1 MQNISSIRRLTPH
14 CVHIYY
20 TFNDPAEL
28 KTESNVKENFKKTQ
42 KERIRE
48 KQIRWLSLNGL
59 PHHIT
64 QSPEFAEMFHVYDR
78 SFKPVA
84 RDTYLKGLSN
94 IFLSMV
100 SGITKLTDSC
110 RCDMGELGNWLA
122 VVHDI
127 WTSITKNGIIGSSI
141 KITTSDMDTHII
153 ATVLRKNNVSHSA
166 ASVADQLQ
174 QTYQD
179 RYNIDL
185 RKEAGHV
192 TSDTTGSAH
201 NVGASLEAY
210 QNDCDMHVVSLVINY
225 SLGWNENTRTRTDVD
240 EVCCFTCLFSF
251 LLPFVPQVFL
261 LYSTLII
268 SMVIRQRF
276 K

>member
-1 MQNISSIRRLTPH
+1 MQNISSIRRLTRH
-14 CVHIYY
+14 CVHIYYY

-28 KTESNVKENFKKTQ
+28 KTESTVKENFKKTQ

-48 KQIRWLSLNGL
+48 KQICWLSLNSL

-64 QSPEFAEMFHVYDR
+64 KSPDFSEMFHVYDR

-84 RDTYLKGLSN
+84 RDTYLKGLFK
-94 IFLSMV
+94 ICLSMV

-110 RCDMGELGNWLA
+110 RSDMGELGNWLA

-127 WTSITKNGIIGSSI
+127 WASITKNGIIGSSI

-153 ATVLRKNNVSHSA
+153 VTVLKKNNVSHLVV
-166 ASVADQLQ
+166 SVVDQLQ
-174 QTYQD
+174 QAYQD

-201 NVGASLEAY
+201 NVGASLDAI
-210 QNDCDMHVVSLVINY
+210 QNDCDMHVISLVLNSFGVNCSGT
-225 SLGWNENTRTRTDVD
+225 SLKKRTFS
-240 EVCCFTCLFSF
+240 CC
-251 LLPFVPQVFL
+251 
-261 LYSTLII
+261 
-268 SMVIRQRF
+268 
-276 K
+276 